1 MCLDEMTKLN
11 REKELEKGGKK
22 YKKRNITDDMDTKL
36 CQFIGILLSYVIE
49 KP

>member
-11 REKELEKGGKK
+11 QEKELKGGKK
-22 YKKRNITDDMDTKL
+22 YKKRNIMDDMDTKL